1 MCYCD
6 GMEDMRVLKTL
17 GRFAVWV
24 QLPPVAPNL
33 ITEYYMENIKSVLSF
48 VLIFV
53 LAASIVIIMVGIM
66 QWMDTKETQYAQSI
80 LVDTTSVSDTTNV
93 DMPDI
98 NGRYKRAM
106 LNPNS
111 TDPIKGLTFSV
122 WDD

>member
-1 MCYCD
+1 
-6 GMEDMRVLKTL
+6 
-17 GRFAVWV
+17 
-24 QLPPVAPNL
+24 
-33 ITEYYMENIKSVLSF
+33 MENIKSVLSF
-48 VLIFV
+48 ALIFA
-53 LAASIVIIMVGIM
+53 LAASTPIIMVGIM
-66 QWMDTKETQYAQSI
+66 QCMDTRETQYTQSI
-80 LVDTTSVSDTTNV
+80 LVDTISVSDTTNV

>member
-1 MCYCD
+1 
-6 GMEDMRVLKTL
+6 
-17 GRFAVWV
+17 
-24 QLPPVAPNL
+24 
-33 ITEYYMENIKSVLSF
+33 MENIKSVLSF

-53 LAASIVIIMVGIM
+53 LAASTAIIMVGIM
-66 QWMDTKETQYAQSI
+66 QWMDTQELQYAQSI
-80 LVDTTSVSDTTNV
+80 PVDSTSVSDTTNV

>member
-1 MCYCD
+1 MHRSD
-6 GMEDMRVLKTL
+6 TSVSSGSSPL
-17 GRFAVWV
+17 GWTKFNRG
-24 QLPPVAPNL
+24 
-33 ITEYYMENIKSVLSF
+33 YMENIKSVLSF
-48 VLIFV
+48 ALIFA
-53 LAASIVIIMVGIM
+53 LAASTPIIMVGIM
-66 QWMDTKETQYAQSI
+66 QCMDTRETQYAQSI
-80 LVDTTSVSDTTNV
+80 LVDTTSVSDTTNVDTISVSDTTNV

>member
-1 MCYCD
+1 MN
-6 GMEDMRVLKTL
+6 K
-17 GRFAVWV
+17 
-24 QLPPVAPNL
+24 
-33 ITEYYMENIKSVLSF
+33 ENIKSVLSF

-53 LAASIVIIMVGIM
+53 LAPSTAIIMVGIM
-66 QWMDTKETQYAQSI
+66 QWMDTQELQYAQSI
-80 LVDTTSVSDTTNV
+80 PVDSISVRDTTNV
-93 DMPDI
+93 NMPDI